1 MTEQEVK
8 NAIRNI
14 PDFPQKGIQFK
25 DLTTVFVRP
34 DCLTWLKQQM
44 VNKYQGKGI
53 TKVIGIESRGFI
65 IAPMVAEAIGAGF
78 VPIRKPGKLPAEV
91 VEVSYKKE
99 YGTDVIQI
107 HKDAL
112 TSDDIVVLHDDL
124 LATGGTMQA
133 AISLVRQFGVK
144 QIYVDFIVE
153 LDALK
158 GREVFD
164 KDVTV
169 ESLIHF

>member
-1 MTEQEVK
+1 MTVEQVK
-8 NAIRNI
+8 QAIRNI

-25 DLTTVFVRP
+25 DLTTVFIRP
-34 DCLTWLKQQM
+34 ECLSWLEEQM
-44 VNKYQGKGI
+44 ISKYKGLGV

-65 IAPMVAEAIGAGF
+65 MAPMVAEAIGAGF

-91 VEVSYKKE
+91 VEARYEKE

-112 TSDDIVVLHDDL
+112 CPDDIVVLHDDL

-133 AISLVRQFGVK
+133 AISLVKQFGVK
-144 QIYVDFIVE
+144 KIYADFIVE

-158 GREVFD
+158 GREIFD
-164 KDVTV
+164 KDVIV

>member
-44 VNKYQGKGI
+44 VNKYQGKGV

-112 TSDDIVVLHDDL
+112 NSDDIVVLHDDL

-133 AISLVRQFGVK
+133 AISLVKQFGVK

>member
-133 AISLVRQFGVK
+133 AISLVKQFGVK

>member
-14 PDFPQKGIQFK
+14 PEFPQKGIQFK

-44 VNKYQGKGI
+44 VNKYQGKGV

-133 AISLVRQFGVK
+133 AISLVKQFGVK

>member
-1 MTEQEVK
+1 MTVEQVK
-8 NAIRNI
+8 QAIRNI

-25 DLTTVFVRP
+25 DLSTVFIRP
-34 DCLTWLKQQM
+34 ECLSWLKEQM
-44 VNKYQGKGI
+44 ISKYKGLGV

-65 IAPMVAEAIGAGF
+65 MAPMVAEAIGAGF

-91 VEVSYKKE
+91 VEARYEKE

-112 TSDDIVVLHDDL
+112 CPDDIVVLHDDL

-133 AISLVRQFGVK
+133 AISLVKQFGVK
-144 QIYVDFIVE
+144 KIFADFIVE

-158 GREVFD
+158 GREIFD

>member
-8 NAIRNI
+8 SAIRNI

-44 VNKYQGKGI
+44 VNKYQGKGV

-91 VEVSYKKE
+91 VEASYEKE

-112 TSDDIVVLHDDL
+112 TPDDIVVLHDDL

-133 AISLVRQFGVK
+133 AISLVKRFGVK
-144 QIYVDFIVE
+144 RIYADFIVE

>member
-1 MTEQEVK
+1 MTVEQVK
-8 NAIRNI
+8 QAIRNI

-25 DLTTVFVRP
+25 DLTTVFIRP
-34 DCLTWLKQQM
+34 ECLSWLKEQM
-44 VNKYQGKGI
+44 ISKYKDLGV

-65 IAPMVAEAIGAGF
+65 MAPMVAEAIGAGF

-91 VEVSYKKE
+91 VEARYEKE
-99 YGTDVIQI
+99 YGIDVIQI

-112 TSDDIVVLHDDL
+112 CPDDIVVLHDDL

-133 AISLVRQFGVK
+133 AISLVKQFGVK
-144 QIYVDFIVE
+144 KIYADFIVE
-153 LDALK
+153 LDALN
-158 GREVFD
+158 GREIFD
-164 KDVTV
+164 KDVIV